1 MDPMTV
7 IAVTGGIGAGKSTV
21 CRRLGQLGAQVI
33 DADQL
38 ARDVVAPGTP
48 GLAEVVRAFGPDVL
62 NADGSLNRPALAAVV
77 FSDPDRRAVLNG
89 IIHPRVQAESERLVA
104 AAGPGATVVYDI
116 PLLVETGGRSRFD
129 IVVVVTA
136 PREMRI
142 ARLVSERGMT
152 RAEAERRIDAQA
164 TDAERAAVADV
175 LIDSSGSIVD
185 TWIEV
190 DALWRRIQEGS
201 LPTRSVR

>member
-1 MDPMTV
+1 MTV

>member
-1 MDPMTV
+1 MTV

-175 LIDSSGSIVD
+175 LIDSSGSIAD